1 MYLFVELEPGLVVLG
16 VGVLQPE
23 EPDLP
28 EADGF
33 DDLLWFG
40 GFRIGFESNYDKSFT
55 KLSIALYPE
64 IPDSIPS

>member
-1 MYLFVELEPGLVVLG
+1 MSGQCNQQADGATCEFDPMYLFVELEPGLVVLG

-33 DDLLWFG
+33 DDLLWF
-40 GFRIGFESNYDKSFT
+40 
-55 KLSIALYPE
+55 
-64 IPDSIPS
+64 